1 MRNLV
6 LSILFL
12 SVVSFATAQE
22 LNCQITIDAQ
32 QVNQTNQQIFKTLE
46 RSLNDFVN
54 KTQWT
59 TKKYAA
65 VERINASMVINVSQY
80 NSDEFVATI
89 QVQASRPVYNSTF
102 DSPTFNFN
110 DRQFRFIYQ
119 EFEPIVYNPNAFTT
133 NLVAVIAY
141 YVYVIL
147 GIDADTFSLRGGSDY
162 YAQAQQIVNL
172 SQSSGFLGWQ
182 EADGNRTRWRL
193 LDNMLNNTYKEY
205 RTVMYNYHRVG
216 MDMMADDPAAAK
228 STIAKSLEL
237 FKALNNRRPN
247 AFLVQTFFDA
257 KAEEIESIY
266 SSGPKINITQLVETL
281 NNVAPF
287 HASKWEK
294 IKF

>member
-12 SVVSFATAQE
+12 SVTTFSVAQE
-22 LNCQITIDAQ
+22 LNCQIKIDAQ

-59 TKKYAA
+59 NKKYAPQ
-65 VERINASMVINVSQY
+65 ERINCSMVINVSEY
-80 NSDEFVATI
+80 SSDQFIATI
-89 QVQASRPVYNSTF
+89 QVQSSRPIYSSSF
-102 DSPTFNFN
+102 ESPVFNFN
-110 DRQFRFIYQ
+110 DKQFRFIYQ
-119 EFEPIVYNPNAFTT
+119 EFQPIVYNPNAFTT
-133 NLVAVIAY
+133 NLVAVVAY
-141 YVYVIL
+141 YVHVIL

-172 SQSSGFLGWQ
+172 AQSSGFLGWQ
-182 EADGNRTRWRL
+182 EADGNRTRWKL

-216 MDMMADDPAAAK
+216 MDMMADDPSAAK
-228 STIAKSLEL
+228 QSISGVMEI
-237 FKALNNRRPN
+237 FKALSNRRPN
-247 AFLVQTFFDA
+247 SFLMQTFFDA
-257 KAEEIESIY
+257 KAEEMQSIF
-266 SSGPKINITQLVETL
+266 SGGPKVNVTQLVETL
-281 NNVAPF
+281 NSIAPF

>member
-6 LSILFL
+6 LSILLFGA
-12 SVVSFATAQE
+12 VSFSTAQE

-32 QVNQTNQQIFKTLE
+32 QVNQTNQQIFKTLQ

-54 KTQWT
+54 KTEWT
-59 TKKYAA
+59 NKKFAA
-65 VERINASMVINVSQY
+65 AERLNCSMIINVSQY

-89 QVQASRPVYNSTF
+89 QVQSSRPIYNSSF
-102 DSPTFNFN
+102 ESPVFNFN

-119 EFEPIVYNPNAFTT
+119 EFQPIVYNPNAFTT
-133 NLVAVIAY
+133 NLVAVVSY
-141 YVYVIL
+141 YIYVML

-172 SQSSGFLGWQ
+172 AQTSSFLGWK

-216 MDMMADDPAAAK
+216 MDMMADDPRAAK

-237 FKALNNRRPN
+237 FRALNNRRPN
-247 AFLVQTFFDA
+247 AFLLQTFFDA
-257 KAEEIESIY
+257 KAEEIQSIY
-266 SSGPKINITQLVETL
+266 SGGPKTNVVEVVETL
-281 NNVAPF
+281 NKVAPF
-287 HASKWEK
+287 HSDKWGK

>member
-12 SVVSFATAQE
+12 SAISFSTAQE
-22 LNCQITIDAQ
+22 LNCQIKIDAQ

-65 VERINASMVINVSQY
+65 TERINASMVINVSQY

-89 QVQASRPVYNSTF
+89 QVQSSRPVYNSTF
-102 DSPTFNFN
+102 ESPTFNFN

-119 EFEPIVYNPNAFTT
+119 EFQPIVYNPNAFTT
-133 NLVAVIAY
+133 NLVAVVAY

-147 GIDADTFSLRGGSDY
+147 GIDADTFSLCGGSDY

-172 SQSSGFLGWQ
+172 SQSSPFLGWK

-216 MDMMADDPAAAK
+216 MDMMADDPATAK
-228 STIAKSLEL
+228 STIAQSLEL

-247 AFLVQTFFDA
+247 SFLLQTFFDA
-257 KAEEIESIY
+257 KAEEIQSIF

>member
-1 MRNLV
+1 MRKLV
-6 LSILFL
+6 LSILLL
-12 SVVSFATAQE
+12 SVVSFSTAQE
-22 LNCQITIDAQ
+22 LNCQIIIDAQ

-59 TKKYAA
+59 NKKYAA
-65 VERINASMVINVSQY
+65 SERINCSMVINVSQY

-89 QVQASRPVYNSTF
+89 QVQSSRPIYNSSF
-102 DSPTFNFN
+102 ESPVFNFN

-119 EFEPIVYNPNAFTT
+119 EFQPIVYNPNAFTS
-133 NLVAVIAY
+133 NLVAVVAY
-141 YVYVIL
+141 YVHVVL
-147 GIDADTFSLRGGSDY
+147 GIDADTFKLRGGSEY
-162 YAQAQQIVNL
+162 YSQAQQIVNL
-172 SQSSGFLGWQ
+172 SQSSGFLGWK

-216 MDMMADDPAAAK
+216 MDLMADDPRAAK
-228 STIAKSLEL
+228 STISKGLEL

-247 AFLVQTFFDA
+247 SFLLQTFFDA
-257 KAEEIESIY
+257 KAEEIQSIY
-266 SSGPKINITQLVETL
+266 SGGPKINVVQLVETL
-281 NNVAPF
+281 NRVAPF

>member
-12 SVVSFATAQE
+12 SVVSFSTAQE

-59 TKKYAA
+59 AKKYAPA
-65 VERINASMVINVSQY
+65 ERINCSMVINVSQY

-89 QVQASRPVYNSTF
+89 QVQSSRPIYNSSF
-102 DSPTFNFN
+102 ESPVFNFN

-119 EFEPIVYNPNAFTT
+119 EFQPIVYNPNAFTT
-133 NLVAVIAY
+133 NLVAVVAY

-162 YAQAQQIVNL
+162 YSQAQQIVNL
-172 SQSSGFLGWQ
+172 AQTSSFLGWK

-216 MDMMADDPAAAK
+216 MDMMAEDPSAAK
-228 STIAKSLEL
+228 QSISGVMEI

-247 AFLVQTFFDA
+247 SFLMQTFFDA
-257 KAEEIESIY
+257 KAEEIQSIF
-266 SSGPKINITQLVETL
+266 SGGPKVNVTELVETL
-281 NNVAPF
+281 NRIAPF

>member
-6 LSILFL
+6 LSLLFL
-12 SVVSFATAQE
+12 CGISFATAQE
-22 LNCQITIDAQ
+22 LNCQITIDTQ
-32 QVNQTNQQIFKTLE
+32 QINQTNQQIFKTLE

-59 TKKYAA
+59 NKKFAA
-65 VERINASMVINVSQY
+65 TERINCSMVINVSEY

-89 QVQASRPVYNSTF
+89 QVQSSRPIYNSSF
-102 DSPTFNFN
+102 ESPVFNFN

-119 EFEPIVYNPNAFTT
+119 EFQPIVYNPNAFTS
-133 NLVAVIAY
+133 NLVSVIAY

-147 GIDADTFSLRGGSDY
+147 GIDADTFALRGGSNY

-172 SQSSGFLGWQ
+172 SQTSAFLGWK
-182 EADGNRTRWRL
+182 EADGNRTRWTL
-193 LDNMLNNTYKEY
+193 LDNMLNNTHKEY

-216 MDMMADDPAAAK
+216 LDVMADDARAGKQAIS
-228 STIAKSLEL
+228 STMEI

-247 AFLVQTFFDA
+247 SFLLQTFFDA
-257 KAEEIESIY
+257 KAEEIERIFSG
-266 SSGPKINITQLVETL
+266 GPKINIVRLVETL
-281 NNVAPF
+281 NKVAPF
-287 HASKWEK
+287 HATKWEK

>member
-6 LSILFL
+6 LSLLFL
-12 SVVSFATAQE
+12 CGISFATAQE
-22 LNCQITIDAQ
+22 LNCQITIDTQ
-32 QVNQTNQQIFKTLE
+32 QINQTNQQIFKTLE

-59 TKKYAA
+59 NKKFAA
-65 VERINASMVINVSQY
+65 TERINCSMVINVSEY

-89 QVQASRPVYNSTF
+89 QVQSSRPIYNSSF
-102 DSPTFNFN
+102 ESPVFNFN

-119 EFEPIVYNPNAFTT
+119 EFQPIVYNPNAFTS
-133 NLVAVIAY
+133 NLVSVIAY

-147 GIDADTFSLRGGSDY
+147 GIDADTFALRGGSNY

-172 SQSSGFLGWQ
+172 SQTSAFLGWK
-182 EADGNRTRWRL
+182 EADGNRTRWTL
-193 LDNMLNNTYKEY
+193 LDNMLNNTHKEY

-216 MDMMADDPAAAK
+216 LDVMADDARAGKQAI
-228 STIAKSLEL
+228 SSSMEI

-247 AFLVQTFFDA
+247 SFLLQTFFDA
-257 KAEEIESIY
+257 KAEEIERIFSG
-266 SSGPKINITQLVETL
+266 GPKINIVRLVETL
-281 NNVAPF
+281 NKVAPF
-287 HASKWEK
+287 HATKWEK

>member
-1 MRNLV
+1 
-6 LSILFL
+6 
-12 SVVSFATAQE
+12 
-22 LNCQITIDAQ
+22 
-32 QVNQTNQQIFKTLE
+32 
-46 RSLNDFVN
+46 
-54 KTQWT
+54 
-59 TKKYAA
+59 
-65 VERINASMVINVSQY
+65 MVINVSLY

-89 QVQASRPVYNSTF
+89 QVQSSRPVYNSTF
-102 DSPTFNFN
+102 ESPTFNFN

-119 EFEPIVYNPNAFTT
+119 EFQPIVYNPNAFTT
-133 NLVAVIAY
+133 NLVAVVAY

-172 SQSSGFLGWQ
+172 SQSSPFLGWK

-216 MDMMADDPAAAK
+216 MDMMADDPATAK
-228 STIAKSLEL
+228 STIAQSLEL

-247 AFLVQTFFDA
+247 SFLLQTFFDA
-257 KAEEIESIY
+257 KAEEIQSIF

>member
-6 LSILFL
+6 LSILFF
-12 SVVSFATAQE
+12 SVASFMTAQE

-59 TKKYAA
+59 NKKFAPQ
-65 VERINASMVINVSQY
+65 ERINCSMVINVSQY

-89 QVQASRPVYNSTF
+89 QVQSSRPIYNSSF
-102 DSPTFNFN
+102 ESPVFNFN

-119 EFEPIVYNPNAFTT
+119 EFQPIVYNPNAFTS
-133 NLVAVIAY
+133 NLVAVVAY
-141 YVYVIL
+141 YVHIIL

-172 SQSSGFLGWQ
+172 SQTSPFLGWK

-216 MDMMADDPAAAK
+216 MDKMADDPRSAK
-228 STIAKSLEL
+228 LAISGSLEL
-237 FKALNNRRPN
+237 FKALNSRRPN
-247 AFLVQTFFDA
+247 SFLLQTFFDA
-257 KAEEIESIY
+257 KAEEIQNIFSG
-266 SSGPKINITQLVETL
+266 GPKVSVTELVETL
-281 NNVAPF
+281 NRVAPF

>member
-6 LSILFL
+6 LSILFF
-12 SVVSFATAQE
+12 SVASFMTAQE

-59 TKKYAA
+59 NKKFAPQ
-65 VERINASMVINVSQY
+65 ERINCSMVINVSQY

-89 QVQASRPVYNSTF
+89 QVQSSRPIYNSSF
-102 DSPTFNFN
+102 ESPVFNFN

-119 EFEPIVYNPNAFTT
+119 EFQPIVYNPNAFTS
-133 NLVAVIAY
+133 NLVAVVAY
-141 YVYVIL
+141 YVHIIL

-172 SQSSGFLGWQ
+172 SQSSPFLGWK

-216 MDMMADDPAAAK
+216 MDKMGDDARSGKQA
-228 STIAKSLEL
+228 IGGSLEL

-247 AFLVQTFFDA
+247 SFLLQTFFDA
-257 KAEEIESIY
+257 KAEEIQSVF
-266 SSGPKINITQLVETL
+266 SGGPKINVVKLVETL
-281 NNVAPF
+281 NRVAPF

>member
-12 SVVSFATAQE
+12 SVVSFSTAQE

-59 TKKYAA
+59 AKKYAPA
-65 VERINASMVINVSQY
+65 ERINCSMVINVSQY

-89 QVQASRPVYNSTF
+89 QVQSSRPIYNSSF
-102 DSPTFNFN
+102 ESPVFNFN

-119 EFEPIVYNPNAFTT
+119 EFQPIVYNPNAFTT
-133 NLVAVIAY
+133 NLVAVVAY

-147 GIDADTFSLRGGSDY
+147 GIDADTFSLRGGSDDY
-162 YAQAQQIVNL
+162 SQAQQIVNL
-172 SQSSGFLGWQ
+172 AQTRSFLGWK

-216 MDMMADDPAAAK
+216 MDMMADDPSAAK
-228 STIAKSLEL
+228 QSISGVMEI

-247 AFLVQTFFDA
+247 SFLMQTFFDA
-257 KAEEIESIY
+257 KAEEIQSIF
-266 SSGPKINITQLVETL
+266 SGGPKVNVTELVETL
-281 NNVAPF
+281 NRIAPF

>member
-6 LSILFL
+6 LSLL
-12 SVVSFATAQE
+12 LLCGVSFVTAQE
-22 LNCQITIDAQ
+22 INCQITIDTQ

-59 TKKYAA
+59 NKKYTTS
-65 VERINASMVINVSQY
+65 ERINCSMVINVSQY

-89 QVQASRPVYNSTF
+89 QVQSSRPIYNSSF
-102 DSPTFNFN
+102 ESPVFNYN

-119 EFEPIVYNPNAFTT
+119 EFQPLVYNPNAFTS

-141 YVYVIL
+141 YVYVVL
-147 GIDADTFSLRGGSDY
+147 GIDADTFALRGGSDF

-172 SQSSGFLGWQ
+172 SQSGPFLGWK
-182 EADGNRTRWRL
+182 EADGNRTRWTL
-193 LDNMLNNTYKEY
+193 LDNMLNNTHKEY

-216 MDMMADDPAAAK
+216 LDVMADDPRAGKEAISA
-228 STIAKSLEL
+228 SMEI

-247 AFLVQTFFDA
+247 SFLLQTFFDA
-257 KAEEIESIY
+257 KAEEIQQVFSG
-266 SSGPKINITQLVETL
+266 GPKINVVRLVETL
-281 NNVAPF
+281 NKVAPF
-287 HASKWEK
+287 HATKWEK

>member
-12 SVVSFATAQE
+12 SVVSFSTAQE

-59 TKKYAA
+59 AKKYAPA
-65 VERINASMVINVSQY
+65 ERINCSMVINVSQY

-89 QVQASRPVYNSTF
+89 QVQSSRPIYNSSF
-102 DSPTFNFN
+102 ESPVFNFN

-119 EFEPIVYNPNAFTT
+119 EFQPIVYNPNAFTT
-133 NLVAVIAY
+133 NLVAVVAY

-162 YAQAQQIVNL
+162 YSQAQQIVNL
-172 SQSSGFLGWQ
+172 AQTSSFLGWK

-216 MDMMADDPAAAK
+216 MDMMADDPSAAK
-228 STIAKSLEL
+228 QSISGVMEI

-247 AFLVQTFFDA
+247 SFLMQTFFDA
-257 KAEEIESIY
+257 KAEEIQSIF
-266 SSGPKINITQLVETL
+266 SGGPKVNVTELVETL
-281 NNVAPF
+281 NRIAPF

>member
-1 MRNLV
+1 MRKLV
-6 LSILFL
+6 LSILLL
-12 SVVSFATAQE
+12 SVVSFSIAQE
-22 LNCQITIDAQ
+22 LNCQIKIDVQ

-59 TKKYAA
+59 NKKYAA
-65 VERINASMVINVSQY
+65 SERINSSMIINVSEY
-80 NSDEFVATI
+80 DSDQFVATI
-89 QVQASRPVYNSTF
+89 QVQSSRPIYNSSF
-102 DSPTFNFN
+102 ESPVFNFN
-110 DRQFRFIYQ
+110 DRQFKFIYQ
-119 EFEPIVYNPNAFTT
+119 EFQPIVYNPNAFTT
-133 NLVAVIAY
+133 NLVAVVAY

-147 GIDADTFSLRGGSDY
+147 GLDADTFSPRGGSDY

-172 SQSSGFLGWQ
+172 SQSSGFLGWK

-216 MDMMADDPAAAK
+216 MDMMADDPRAAK
-228 STIAKSLEL
+228 STIGKGMEL
-237 FKALNNRRPN
+237 FVALNNRRPN
-247 AFLVQTFFDA
+247 SFLLQTFFDA
-257 KAEEIESIY
+257 KAEEIKSIF
-266 SSGPKINITQLVETL
+266 SGGPKINVVKLVETL
-281 NNVAPF
+281 NRVAPF

>member
-6 LSILFL
+6 LSILLF
-12 SVVSFATAQE
+12 SVVSFSTAQE

-59 TKKYAA
+59 NKKFAPQ
-65 VERINASMVINVSQY
+65 ERINCSMVINVSQY

-89 QVQASRPVYNSTF
+89 QVQSSRPIYNSSF
-102 DSPTFNFN
+102 ESPVFNFN
-110 DRQFRFIYQ
+110 DRQFKFIYQ
-119 EFEPIVYNPNAFTT
+119 EFQPIVYNPNAFTS
-133 NLVAVIAY
+133 NLVAVVAY
-141 YVYVIL
+141 YVHVIL

-162 YAQAQQIVNL
+162 YSQAQQIVNL
-172 SQSSGFLGWQ
+172 SQSSGFLGWK

-216 MDMMADDPAAAK
+216 MDLMADDTRAAK

-237 FKALNNRRPN
+237 FKSLNSRRPN
-247 AFLVQTFFDA
+247 SFLLQTFFDA
-257 KAEEIESIY
+257 KAEEIQSIY
-266 SSGPKINITQLVETL
+266 SGGPKVNVTQLVETL
-281 NNVAPF
+281 NRVAPF

>member
-6 LSILFL
+6 LSILFF
-12 SVVSFATAQE
+12 SVASFMTAQE

-59 TKKYAA
+59 NKKFAA
-65 VERINASMVINVSQY
+65 TERINCSMVINVSQY
-80 NSDEFVATI
+80 QSDEFVATI
-89 QVQASRPVYNSTF
+89 QVQSSRPVFNSSF
-102 DSPTFNFN
+102 ESPVFNFN

-119 EFEPIVYNPNAFTT
+119 EFQPIVYNPNAFTS
-133 NLVAVIAY
+133 NLVAVVAY
-141 YVYVIL
+141 YVHIIL
-147 GIDADTFSLRGGSDY
+147 GIDADTFALRGGSNY

-172 SQSSGFLGWQ
+172 SQSSPFLGWK

-216 MDMMADDPAAAK
+216 MDKMADDARTAK
-228 STIAKSLEL
+228 QAISGSLEL
-237 FKALNNRRPN
+237 FKSLNNRRPN
-247 AFLVQTFFDA
+247 AFLLQTFFDA
-257 KAEEIESIY
+257 KAEEIQNIY
-266 SSGPKINITQLVETL
+266 SGGPKVNVTKLVETL
-281 NNVAPF
+281 NRVAPF

>member
-6 LSILFL
+6 LSILFF
-12 SVVSFATAQE
+12 SVASFMTAQE

-59 TKKYAA
+59 NKKFAPQ
-65 VERINASMVINVSQY
+65 ERINCSMVINVSQY
-80 NSDEFVATI
+80 QSDEFVATI
-89 QVQASRPVYNSTF
+89 QVQSSRPIYNSSF
-102 DSPTFNFN
+102 ESPVFNFN

-119 EFEPIVYNPNAFTT
+119 EFQPIVYNPNAFTS
-133 NLVAVIAY
+133 NLVAVVAY
-141 YVYVIL
+141 YVHIIL

-172 SQSSGFLGWQ
+172 SQTSPFLGWK

-216 MDMMADDPAAAK
+216 MDKMADDPRSAK
-228 STIAKSLEL
+228 QAISGSLEL

-247 AFLVQTFFDA
+247 SFLLQTFFDA
-257 KAEEIESIY
+257 KAEEIQNVFSG
-266 SSGPKINITQLVETL
+266 GPKVSVTQLVETL
-281 NNVAPF
+281 NRVAPF

>member
-59 TKKYAA
+59 NKKYAPS
-65 VERINASMVINVSQY
+65 ERINASMVINVSQY

-89 QVQASRPVYNSTF
+89 QVQSSRPIYNSSF
-102 DSPTFNFN
+102 ESPTFNFN

-119 EFEPIVYNPNAFTT
+119 EFQPIVYNPNAFTS
-133 NLVAVIAY
+133 NLVAVVAY

-172 SQSSGFLGWQ
+172 SQPTAFVGWK

-216 MDMMADDPAAAK
+216 MDMMADDPRAAK

-247 AFLVQTFFDA
+247 AFLLQTFFDA
-257 KAEEIESIY
+257 KAEEIERIY
-266 SSGPKINITQLVETL
+266 SGGPKINITQLVETL
-281 NNVAPF
+281 NRVAPF

>member
-1 MRNLV
+1 MRKLV

-12 SVVSFATAQE
+12 SVVSFSTAQE

-59 TKKYAA
+59 NKKYAA
-65 VERINASMVINVSQY
+65 SERINCSMVINVSQY

-89 QVQASRPVYNSTF
+89 QVQSSRPIYNSSF
-102 DSPTFNFN
+102 ESPTFNFN

-119 EFEPIVYNPNAFTT
+119 EFQPIVYNPNAFTT
-133 NLVAVIAY
+133 NLVSVVAY

-172 SQSSGFLGWQ
+172 SQSSAFLGWK

-228 STIAKSLEL
+228 STIASSLEL

-247 AFLVQTFFDA
+247 AFLLQTFFDA
-257 KAEEIESIY
+257 KAEEIQSIY
-266 SSGPKINITQLVETL
+266 SGGPKVSVTQLVETL
-281 NNVAPF
+281 NRVAPF

>member
-6 LSILFL
+6 VSILLFGAVCF
-12 SVVSFATAQE
+12 STAQE

-46 RSLNDFVN
+46 RSLTDFVN

-59 TKKYAA
+59 NKKFASA
-65 VERINASMVINVSQY
+65 ERLNCSMIINVSQY

-89 QVQASRPVYNSTF
+89 QVQSSRPIYNSSF
-102 DSPTFNFN
+102 ESPVFNFN
-110 DRQFRFIYQ
+110 DKQFRFIYQ
-119 EFEPIVYNPNAFTT
+119 EFQPIVYNPNAFTS
-133 NLVAVIAY
+133 NLVAVVAY
-141 YVYVIL
+141 YVYVML
-147 GIDADTFSLRGGSDY
+147 GIDADTFKLRGGSDY

-172 SQSSGFLGWQ
+172 AQTSAFLGWK

-193 LDNMLNNTYKEY
+193 LDNMLNNTHKEY

-216 MDMMADDPAAAK
+216 MDMMADDTRAAK
-228 STIAKSLEL
+228 STVAKSLEI

-247 AFLVQTFFDA
+247 SFLLQTFFDA
-257 KAEEIESIY
+257 KAEEIKSVY
-266 SSGPKINITQLVETL
+266 SGGPKVDVVQLIETL
-281 NNVAPF
+281 NRIAPF
-287 HASKWEK
+287 HADKWEK